1 MADISQARLLGGVGS
16 VMLFLSIVPSIGF
29 VLSIVG
35 FILVLLAL
43 KYISEA
49 VQQGEIFRNALIATV
64 VGIVGAVAGVVAGG
78 VGLLAVLGGGAGPSV
93 PNFGLLLTTILISL
107 AVVWVFAVVSSFFLR
122 KSLNLVG
129 DTLGIKMF
137 RTAGLLLFIGALL
150 TIVLVGALVA
160 LVAYI
165 LLAVAFF
172 QIQPGAGAP
181 SPPPPPPP
189 P

>member
-16 VMLFLSIVPSIGF
+16 IMLFLSIIPNIGF

-43 KYISEA
+43 KYISDA
-49 VQQGEIFRNALIATV
+49 VQQGDIFRNALIAAI
-64 VGIVGAVAGVVAGG
+64 VGIVGAVAGVVVGG
-78 VGLLAVLGGGAGPSV
+78 AGLLAVLGGGATPMGPD
-93 PNFGLLLTTILISL
+93 FGLLFTTILITV

-150 TIVLVGALVA
+150 TIVLVGALVV
-160 LVAYI
+160 LVADV

-181 SPPPPPPP
+181 PPPPPPP